1 MHRTKTRPRA
11 LFSALLLALI
21 VGGLPAVGR
30 AQPVG
35 PANKA
40 IIVPVNGTVRFQMTT
55 KKPIKRV
62 VNPRDTVVT
71 VRNVVGDP
79 TTVLLT
85 GQTAD
90 TTTIEL
96 TDEADVTERYEVI
109 VQRDIENLRT
119 QLRRAVPTANLMPTP
134 IGDVDVIIGGTVQ
147 RADDIEVIVR
157 VAA

>member
-1 MHRTKTRPRA
+1 
-11 LFSALLLALI
+11 
-21 VGGLPAVGR
+21 
-30 AQPVG
+30 
-35 PANKA
+35 
-40 IIVPVNGTVRFQMTT
+40 
-55 KKPIKRV
+55 PIKRV

-96 TDEADVTERYEVI
+96 TDEGDTTEKYEVI

-157 VAA
+157 VAASLGFRVIPAMRIGGVQQVQLDVVVAAVTRSEIRQLGVDWEVGSKNFQF